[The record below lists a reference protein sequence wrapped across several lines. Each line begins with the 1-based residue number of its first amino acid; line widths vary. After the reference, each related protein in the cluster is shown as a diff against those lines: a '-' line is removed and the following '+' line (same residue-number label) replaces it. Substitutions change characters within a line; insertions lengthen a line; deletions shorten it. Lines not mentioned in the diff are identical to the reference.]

1 MNVSGLRI
9 AIVGVGLGSA
19 GCNQITGVDDFQFGN
34 GGAVATGGA
43 NTQGAGGAGAGAS
56 GGAAAGGAAA
66 GGAAAGGGGGGGGAG
81 GAPSCDLATQKPCAS
96 SCVALTD
103 PAYGCDD
110 TGSCM
115 SCSAGYQCCPSCTN
129 TVTDFRH
136 CGGCTTECGDSE
148 WCEGS
153 SCTCLPG
160 LVSDG
165 ANCVDPLAN
174 PADCGGNG
182 PCDGATPVCQNG
194 SCVATCGGGTTN
206 CSGACADLDES
217 PLNCGFCGHVC
228 EFDKVC
234 VAGQC
239 QEYRP
244 AEGCNSCP
252 CMTCAGDFDRCCLMP
267 GSATPICVSQDAPV
281 CP

>member
-1 MNVSGLRI
+1 MITRTLRI
-9 AIVGVGLGSA
+9 AIVGAALGVA
-19 GCNQITGVDDFQFGN
+19 ACNQITGVDDFQFGN
-34 GGAVATGGA
+34 GGTSAAGGTSA
-43 NTQGAGGAGAGAS
+43 QGAGGSGAATSGGAAA

-66 GGAAAGGGGGGGGAG
+66 GGAAAGGGGVGGGAG
-81 GAPSCDLATQKPCAS
+81 GAGSCDPCNADY
-96 SCVALTD
+96 L
-103 PAYGCDD
+103 
-110 TGSCM
+110 
-115 SCSAGYQCCPSCTN
+115 CCPSCTN
-129 TVTDFRH
+129 TVTDFHH
-136 CGGCTTECGDSE
+136 CGGCNTPCGESE
-148 WCEGS
+148 WCEAS

-165 ANCVDPLAN
+165 ANCVDPLTN

-182 PCDGATPVCQNG
+182 ACDGATPVCQNG
-194 SCVATCGGGTTN
+194 SCVATCGGGTSN

-252 CMTCAGDFDRCCLMP
+252 CPACIGDFDRCCLMP
-267 GSATPICVSQDAPV
+267 SSTVPICVTQDAPV